1 MKGSDMPR
9 PTLLSLSALGLF
21 IFGGLAVNPSAR
33 AAEAYAAD
41 PVHSSLVYRVKHFN
55 ATYFWGRFNTI
66 NGSFSLDDANPANC
80 QFEFQVKADS
90 IDTGN
95 AKRDKHLKSPDF
107 FNVVQFPTIAFK
119 SQSVTR
125 SGEAYE
131 VVGDLT
137 MHGVTKPITVKVV
150 PTGKGKGPMGAPIA
164 GIEATLLLK
173 RTDFGMSNM
182 VGPLG
187 DDVWVTVSIEGR
199 RK

>member
-1 MKGSDMPR
+1 MPR
-9 PTLLSLSALGLF
+9 PMLLSAMALSIL
-21 IFGGLAVNPSAR
+21 GGLAVSAPAN

-66 NGSFSLDDANPANC
+66 TGSFTLDEANPAQC
-80 QFEFQVKADS
+80 QFDFQVKADS

-95 AKRDKHLKSPDF
+95 SKRDQHLKSPDF

-119 SQSVTR
+119 SQKVTK

-137 MHGVTKPITVKVV
+137 LHGVTKPVTVKVV

-164 GIEATLLLK
+164 GIEATLTLK

-187 DDVWVTVSIEGR
+187 DEVWVTVGVEGR

>member
-1 MKGSDMPR
+1 MPR
-9 PTLLSLSALGLF
+9 PMLLSALALS
-21 IFGGLAVNPSAR
+21 ILGGLAVSAPAS

-66 NGSFSLDDANPANC
+66 TGSFTLDEANPAQC
-80 QFEFQVKADS
+80 QFDFQVKADS

-95 AKRDKHLKSPDF
+95 AKRDQHLKSPDF

-119 SQSVTR
+119 SQKVTK
-125 SGEAYE
+125 SGEAYD

-137 MHGVTKPITVKVV
+137 LHGVTKPVTVKVV

-164 GIEATLLLK
+164 GIEATLTLK

-187 DDVWVTVSIEGR
+187 DDVWVTVGIEGR

>member
-1 MKGSDMPR
+1 MPR
-9 PTLLSLSALGLF
+9 PTHLSALALS
-21 IFGGLAVNPSAR
+21 ILCGLAVSAPAN

-66 NGSFSLDDANPANC
+66 TGSFTLDDANPAQC

-95 AKRDKHLKSPDF
+95 AKRDQHLKSPDF

-119 SQSVTR
+119 SQKVTK

-137 MHGVTKPITVKVV
+137 LHGVTKPVTVKVV

-164 GIEATLLLK
+164 GIEATLSLK
-173 RTDFGMSNM
+173 RTEFGMSNM

-187 DDVWVTVSIEGR
+187 DDVWVTVGIEGR

>member
-1 MKGSDMPR
+1 M
-9 PTLLSLSALGLF
+9 
-21 IFGGLAVNPSAR
+21 
-33 AAEAYAAD
+33 AADSYTAD
-41 PVHSSLVYRVKHFN
+41 PVHSTIVYRVKHMN

-66 NGSFSLDDANPANC
+66 TGSFTLDEANPA
-80 QFEFQVKADS
+80 QSRFEFQVKADS

-95 AKRDKHLKSPDF
+95 AKRDQHLKSPDF

-119 SQSVTR
+119 SQSVTK
-125 SGEAYE
+125 SGQAYE

-137 MHGVTKPITVKVV
+137 LHGVTKPITVKVV
-150 PTGKGKGPMGAPIA
+150 PTGTGKGPMGGPIA

-182 VGPLG
+182 LGGLG
-187 DDVWVTVSIEGR
+187 DDVWVTVSVEGR